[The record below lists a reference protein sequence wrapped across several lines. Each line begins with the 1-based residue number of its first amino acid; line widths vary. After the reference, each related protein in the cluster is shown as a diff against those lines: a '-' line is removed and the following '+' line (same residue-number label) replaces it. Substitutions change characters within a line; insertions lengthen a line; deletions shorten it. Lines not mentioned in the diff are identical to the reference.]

1 MEQIETLVKYP
12 KIHTLGSPE
21 NEGILNEVVVCQ
33 SKIDGA
39 NFRCRYISEENKL
52 VFGSRSQMLENA
64 NPNEWK
70 AMRSYLKA
78 FELFKDGFI
87 PGVIYFSESMQKHT
101 ISYQDIP
108 DTIGYD
114 VFDIERQE
122 FYNWKAA
129 KVAFERIGIPFIN
142 IHFEKNGRDVTID
155 ELKQLIKNS
164 PYRAEGDE
172 GIVLKCYSK
181 KNVFGRPLFAKIVDE
196 LFKEENKKAFKTVVP
211 TATNNEFEVIDR
223 YLTTARFEKAILQ
236 LKEQGNI
243 IDMSL
248 MPRLFKYLG
257 DDILSENI
265 LYISGEWKAL
275 DFKTFYGLIAR
286 RCAGMLKEYLL
297 KDAQN
302 HPNPR

>member
-1 MEQIETLVKYP
+1 MELEKYP

-21 NEGILNEVVVCQ
+21 NTGILDEVVVCQ

-39 NFRCRYISEENKL
+39 NFRCRYVLEEDRL
-52 VFGSRSQMLENA
+52 IFGSRSQLLENA

-70 AMRSYLKA
+70 AIRSYHKA
-78 FELFKDGFI
+78 FELFKDKFI
-87 PGVIYFSESMQKHT
+87 PNVVYFSESMQKHT
-101 ISYQDIP
+101 ISYENIP

-114 VFDIERQE
+114 VFDVERQE

-129 KVAFERIGIPFIN
+129 KVAFEQIGIPFIN
-142 IHFEKNGRDVTID
+142 IHFEKHGRDLTID
-155 ELKQLIKNS
+155 ELKDLIKKS
-164 PYRAEGDE
+164 PYRKEGDE
-172 GIVLKCYSK
+172 GIVLKCYNK

-196 LFKEENKKAFKTVVP
+196 LFKEENKKAFKQVTP
-211 TATNNEFEVIDR
+211 TTTNNEYEVIDR
-223 YLTTARFEKAILQ
+223 YLTDARFQKAIIK
-236 LKEQGNI
+236 LKEQGES

-248 MPRLFKYLG
+248 MPKLFKYLG

-286 RCAGMLKEYLL
+286 RCAGMLKEHLL

-302 HPNPR
+302 NPHPV

>member
-1 MEQIETLVKYP
+1 MKQIEILVKYP

-39 NFRCRYISEENKL
+39 NFRCRYIAEENKL
-52 VFGSRSQMLENA
+52 VFGSRSQLLENA

-70 AMRSYLKA
+70 AIRAYLKA
-78 FELFKDGFI
+78 FELFKDKFI

-101 ISYQDIP
+101 INYENIP

-114 VFDIERQE
+114 VFDVERQE

-129 KVAFERIGIPFIN
+129 KVAFEQIGIPFIN
-142 IHFEKNGRDVTID
+142 IHFEKHGRDVTID
-155 ELKQLIKNS
+155 ELNNFIKRS
-164 PYRAEGDE
+164 PYREAGDE

-196 LFKEENKKAFKTVVP
+196 LFKEENKKAFKTIVP
-211 TATNNEFEVIDR
+211 TTTNNEFEIIDR
-223 YLTTARFEKAILQ
+223 YLTEARFEKAILQ
-236 LKEQGNI
+236 LNEQGNV

-248 MPRLFKYLG
+248 MPKLFKYLG

-286 RCAGMLKEYLL
+286 RCAGMLKEHLL

-302 HPNPR
+302 NPNPV